1 MPDLT
6 SRKLRIAIIG
16 ARYVPVRQ
24 GSGGV
29 ERHIEELSARLSE
42 LGHDVTVFVRGPVV
56 SRYRGFR
63 LRSVWSLPTKHLD
76 TFTRTLSATLLS
88 LSGQFDVIHYHGVGP
103 ATLAWLPRL
112 LSRRAKIVVT
122 FHSIDRQHQK
132 WGLFARLYLRFGE
145 WAAVRFPHRT
155 IVVSRSLQKYCDR
168 TYQSD
173 TSYIP
178 NGVEV
183 VEKYPGNDR
192 LAKWGL
198 KPNGYL
204 LMVTR
209 FVRQKGIHYLIEA
222 FARLQT
228 DLQLVIVGGG
238 GSDRDYEDYLKYKAS
253 SSDSCIVFTGFQTGE
268 ILKQLFSNAYLYVHP
283 SESEGLCTTIL
294 EAMAHGRCVLTSDIP
309 ENREPLDGSGLTFAN
324 TNVDDLANKLQSL
337 INHPEV
343 VKKRG
348 ERAIK
353 WVALEYNW
361 DRLARMTEEF
371 YFDLV
376 TPSK

>member
-16 ARYVPVRQ
+16 ARYVPVRE

-42 LGHDVTVFVRGPVV
+42 FRHDVTVFVRGPAV
-56 SRYRGFR
+56 SGYRAFR
-63 LRSVWSLPTKHLD
+63 LRPVLSLPTKHLD
-76 TFTRTLSATLLS
+76 ALTRTFSATLLS
-88 LSGQFDVIHYHGVGP
+88 LSVRFDVIHYHGVGP
-103 ATLAWLPRL
+103 ATLSWLPRL
-112 LSRRAKIVVT
+112 LSRRTKVVVT
-122 FHSIDRQHQK
+122 FHSVDRQHQK

-155 IVVSRSLQKYCDR
+155 IAVSRSLQKYCDQ
-168 TYQSD
+168 TYRAE

-183 VEKYPGNDR
+183 VDEFPGNDR
-192 LAKWGL
+192 LREWGL
-198 KPNGYL
+198 KPDGYL

-222 FARLQT
+222 FARLQS
-228 DLQLVIVGGG
+228 DLRLVIVGGG

-253 SSDSCIVFTGFQTGE
+253 SDSGIIFTGFQTGE
-268 ILKQLFSNAYLYVHP
+268 TLKQLFSNAYLYVHP

-309 ENREPLDGSGLTFAN
+309 EN
-324 TNVDDLANKLQSL
+324 
-337 INHPEV
+337 
-343 VKKRG
+343 
-348 ERAIK
+348 
-353 WVALEYNW
+353 
-361 DRLARMTEEF
+361 
-371 YFDLV
+371 
-376 TPSK
+376 